1 MHGGGNRF
9 EAIVVF
15 VAYFPPRQV
24 NFRDNRQYGGVTA
37 RVSNRSTERFGDWIC
52 SSLENSWNTKPT
64 HVLDISSIH
73 YLQPHALKPY
83 FCLLRFGCVVDAS
96 MILLKKK
103 GETSGPGWFWGRKE
117 EGLFDFC
124 PFYLRL
130 LPFLSVFAG
139 CSSTGWMVCS
149 AWGVT
154 FCVMKLNDF
163 REFMSDVSTNLEKSH
178 SKEKNGSRR
187 SLQ

>member
-24 NFRDNRQYGGVTA
+24 NCRDNRQYGGVTA

-73 YLQPHALKPY
+73 YSQPHALKPY

-96 MILLKKK
+96 MILLQKKK
-103 GETSGPGWFWGRKE
+103 AKLAALDDFEEGKRKGYLIFVLFIYDCYLFYQCLLDVLPPAGWFV
-117 EGLFDFC
+117 
-124 PFYLRL
+124 L
-130 LPFLSVFAG
+130 LGA
-139 CSSTGWMVCS
+139 
-149 AWGVT
+149 
-154 FCVMKLNDF
+154 
-163 REFMSDVSTNLEKSH
+163 
-178 SKEKNGSRR
+178 
-187 SLQ
+187 